1 VRLVGQL
8 ECREFAPKAL
18 EAFEVKV
25 DIGRAGLFRGR
36 TWLYWND
43 SRPLVEKHAA
53 AAKCGVVV
61 KA

>member
-1 VRLVGQL
+1 MRLVGQL
-8 ECREFAPKAL
+8 ECGESAPKAL
-18 EAFEVKV
+18 EAFVV
-25 DIGRAGLFRGR
+25 TIDTGRAGLFRGR

-53 AAKCGVVV
+53 AAKFGVVV